1 MKDISESATT
11 VRTAGGAV
19 VDTDDRPGRPALAE
33 PVSRDATGII
43 DVVLEGG
50 PADFP
55 ADLRSH
61 QVDQVAEKI
70 KVRHYGGYEHFER
83 DSSLDLRDVPVV
95 FRWTGRTRIA
105 E

>member
-1 MKDISESATT
+1 MRDVSESVTT
-11 VRTAGGAV
+11 ARAAGGAK
-19 VDTDDRPGRPALAE
+19 VDTDDRSARPAQPQ
-33 PVSRDATGII
+33 PVLRDAADVI

-61 QVDQVAEKI
+61 RTGQVAQKV

-83 DSSLDLRDVPVV
+83 VSSLDLVDVPVV

>member
-1 MKDISESATT
+1 MKDFSQADP
-11 VRTAGGAV
+11 VARDV
-19 VDTDDRPGRPALAE
+19 V
-33 PVSRDATGII
+33 GII

-50 PADFP
+50 PADLP

-61 QVDQVAEKI
+61 RVARAEEKI

-83 DSSLDLRDVPVV
+83 GSAPEAADVPVV